1 MIAIKC
7 DGCDPA
13 SMENITFPVINNNS
27 IPGKQFGDYMKHF
40 LGKCTRGIWCS
51 GYFYISA
58 FKLLGVSIDHIVSLR
73 VIIGMGSDEFTAG
86 MAEDAQMERLW
97 RKIATELNGDLDEF
111 DFESGGGIFDAI
123 YSKLVDGTIEI
134 RVPKEPDH
142 SKVYWMDQID
152 DVRNVVIRG
161 ADNFSASGFGY
172 TVPVQ
177 RNNMEIDADNDRTAK
192 YKMDIEKTWADAV
205 PFTRRLIDVM
215 ASHPKVRGRRER
227 KARQPVAD
235 PEGLMHVPPPEFF
248 KHVIA
253 ARRDFHLFDSGKVV
267 LKSYQQADYLNSR
280 EIIQKCGGV
289 LLCDDP
295 GLGKTYVG
303 CRLLQD
309 YYHDD
314 KKFLVVS
321 PPGRSHDQ
329 WLEHVEKKFGMSLAN
344 GSKVISEGILQT
356 GTFSAMDWRGFAV
369 ALIDE
374 SQNFRNDETK
384 RFKAFMSSFKAVNP
398 DADIVLVSAT
408 PMMNDVDDLVAQIRI
423 IENPGKFRI
432 AVGKDFDAFKV
443 MAQKVDALRRSKQ
456 EIPPDVDEQMRYL
469 GSRVQRKLVVRTTQR
484 EMRESG
490 ETFDINGA
498 PANFQEV
505 IPEQIVYTLS
515 GLVYD
520 GIFKNL
526 FPGLL
531 GVLRFPHAGL
541 LSAVIDTDDDDEDEG
556 IASGFQI
563 TGLYKRFESSVHSF
577 AASLKNLREREGKL
591 ATLLENPAFDARV
604 VQARRLAEKV
614 TSMQGDTGE
623 KEREKREVLQAQL
636 DALKRGI
643 QKDWIAAVPASAQAI
658 KRLAG
663 TVSRSREIDG
673 ERVVD
678 ILLAILDDVAAI
690 TSFEQR
696 IDQLRDPSDRMSMHD
711 DKIDALVALL
721 KNNPDDKVLIF
732 TQFKDTAAYVEH
744 VLRRNNIGP
753 LVMVH
758 GQMRPNDKDDA
769 MTAFCPKYTPIDVV
783 TRVKKRHGGHLP
795 PAMRVMVATDSM
807 SQSVNLQEAR
817 RVINY
822 DLPWNPMIMYQRN
835 GRARRVD
842 NPNPVDAYNF
852 VPDEQI
858 DEALGLIDL
867 LKGKIDI
874 IAKVIGISSPLLS
887 KDDVAGDDPAALKAA
902 FKDRLARI
910 RSSAGWAIDVERAET
925 DEVSAFLRAVV
936 AARGWRRE
944 DARELPRVDGKIP
957 YTIAKGPGMAV
968 AFCTVSVEKS
978 GGARDRLHHATLLV
992 DVTSGTPAKPGT
1004 FHPPPSIDTVP
1015 RPLTAGELAAIKG
1028 IVESG
1033 AASIAS
1039 SAAMSLRETKQTAAA
1054 RVQAQREK
1062 NKLVG
1067 ILKRGPLFSK
1077 TIARE
1082 TPEDKEIKIAARKAL
1097 IVLQR
1102 KELATND
1109 LLPDVRAFSA
1119 KWLPDTRALA
1129 GDVLKSFYADLDD
1142 IASRVKDA
1150 GESIAGKKIVASIDG
1165 IAAFRGA

>member
-1 MIAIKC
+1 
-7 DGCDPA
+7 
-13 SMENITFPVINNNS
+13 MEDITFPVIIDNT
-27 IPGKQFGDYMKHF
+27 IPGERFGDYMKHF
-40 LGKCTRGIWCS
+40 LAKCTRGIWCS
-51 GYFYISA
+51 GYFYVSA
-58 FKLLGVSIDHIVSLR
+58 FKALHVPLDRIASLR
-73 VIIGMGSDEFTAG
+73 VIIGMETNYFTAG
-86 MAEDAQMERLW
+86 MVEDAQIEKLW
-97 RKIATELNGDLDEF
+97 RKIAEELSGDLDAY
-111 DFESGGGIFDAI
+111 DFEGGGDFYDALHA
-123 YSKLVDGTIEI
+123 KLLDGTIEV
-134 RVPKEPDH
+134 RVPRTPSHD
-142 SKVYWMDQID
+142 KVYWMDQVD

-161 ADNFSASGFGY
+161 SGNFSITAFGY
-172 TVPVQ
+172 TVPLQ
-177 RNNMEIDADNDRTAK
+177 TNNMEIDANNDRTGY
-192 YKMDIEKTWADAV
+192 YKAMLEKAWEGAV
-205 PFTRRLIDVM
+205 PFTRRLVKVM
-215 ASHPKVRGRRER
+215 EDHPGARGHRER

-235 PEGLMHVPPPEFF
+235 PDGLVHVPPPEFF

-253 ARRDFHLFDSGKVV
+253 ARRDFHLFDAGKVV
-267 LKSYQQADYLNSR
+267 LKSYQQADYLNCR

-289 LLCDDP
+289 LLADDA
-295 GLGKTYVG
+295 GLGKTFVG

-329 WLEHVEKKFGMSLAN
+329 WLDHVEHKFGMSLAN
-344 GSKVISEGILQT
+344 GSKVISDGILQT

-443 MAQKVDALRRSKQ
+443 MAQKVDAFRRSKA
-456 EIPPDVDEQMRYL
+456 EIPGDLDEQMRDL

-505 IPEQIVYTLS
+505 VPEQIVYSLS
-515 GLVYD
+515 GLVYA
-520 GIFKNL
+520 GIFTNL

-541 LSAVIDTDDDDEDEG
+541 LSAVIDIDDDEDEG
-556 IASGFQI
+556 AMATGFQI
-563 TGLYKRFESSVHSF
+563 TGLYKRFESSIHSF
-577 AASLKNLREREGKL
+577 ATSLKNLRDREGKL
-591 ATLLENPAFDARV
+591 AAMLENPSFDARV
-604 VQARRLAEKV
+604 MQARRMAEKI
-614 TSMQGDTGE
+614 TSMQGETGE
-623 KEREKREVLQAQL
+623 KERDKRDVLQAQL
-636 DALKRGI
+636 AALKRGI
-643 QKDWIAAVPASAQAI
+643 QNDWITAVPAGAQAI

-663 TVSRSREIDG
+663 TVSRSRDIDG

-678 ILLAILDDVAAI
+678 ILLAILDDVNAI
-690 TSFEQR
+690 LSFEQR
-696 IDQLRDPSDRMSMHD
+696 IDQLRDPADRMSMHD
-711 DKIDALVALL
+711 DKADALVSLL
-721 KNNPDDKVLIF
+721 KQHPGDKVLIF
-732 TQFKDTAAYVEH
+732 TQFKDTAEYIEH
-744 VLRRNNIGP
+744 ALRRDDIGP
-753 LVMVH
+753 IVSVH
-758 GQMRPNDKDDA
+758 GQMRANDKEDA
-769 MTAFCPKYTPIDVV
+769 MTAFCPKYAPVDVV
-783 TRVKKRHGGHLP
+783 ARVKKRHGGNIP
-795 PAMRVMVATDSM
+795 RSIRIMVATDSM

-822 DLPWNPMIMYQRN
+822 DLPWNPMTMYQRN

-852 VPDEQI
+852 VPDAQI

-874 IAKVIGISSPLLS
+874 IAKVIGLSTKLLS
-887 KDDVAGDDPAALKAA
+887 KDDDHGDDPAAIKEA

-910 RSSAGWAIDVERAET
+910 RASAGWAIDVERAET

-944 DARELPRVDGKIP
+944 DARELPRVGGKIP
-957 YTIAKGPGMAV
+957 YTIAKGPPGTAV
-968 AFCTVSVEKS
+968 AFCTVSVEKT
-978 GGARDRLHHATLLV
+978 GGTRDRLHHATIFV
-992 DVTSGTPAKPGT
+992 DVASGTPATPGA
-1004 FHPPPSIDTVP
+1004 FRPPPSIDTVP
-1015 RPLTAGELAAIKG
+1015 RPLAAGEIAAIKG

-1039 SAAMSLRETKQTAAA
+1039 SAAMSLRETKQSASA
-1054 RVQAQREK
+1054 RVQAHREK
-1062 NKLVG
+1062 NKLVTL
-1067 ILKRGPLFSK
+1067 LKRGSLFSK
-1077 TIARE
+1077 TITRE
-1082 TPEDKEIKIAARKAL
+1082 TQDDKEIKAKARKAVL
-1097 IVLQR
+1097 ALQR

-1109 LLPDVRAFSA
+1109 LLTDIRAFST

-1129 GDVLKSFYADLDD
+1129 GDVLKTFYADIDD
-1142 IASRVKDA
+1142 IATRAKDA
-1150 GESIAGKKIVASIDG
+1150 GESIAGKKIVATIDG
-1165 IAAFRGA
+1165 IAVFRG